1 MLWTLQGYIFREMG
15 KAFLLTAVALTA
27 LAGLT
32 GGIMN
37 IIEAEQMTTR
47 QLLQVMV
54 RILPISAALV
64 LPVAALFAATVTYGR
79 LSADNE
85 LTACRASGINVHH
98 LLLPTL
104 LFSLVSALISFYTT
118 NYVIPGLWANATQL
132 VKADAVHLV
141 QSRLQSPGRLPLGQ
155 KARIYADATEA
166 VPGEVVDGERQPDL
180 LNLTGVAF
188 VRMDKDKWISYGT
201 AERVDIRFD
210 KTVEPPTVAGE
221 MYGAHYFDRQKLQWI
236 GQEYSPLEATP
247 IPQQT
252 DLKMKWRNLTE
263 LWRFVRDPG
272 MVPEVQEPLEKLRN
286 AMVDASYYGGLTEQW
301 SDAFDRGEWLPLG
314 DGKVRYELRS
324 GNAVADPS
332 DGRLTFTDGVEV
344 RQVTGDRQRTL
355 KAGRAAVRI
364 RRTERRGAEVALEFL
379 DGVEISDPATPGRSS
394 HKDRW
399 ESESFSLPSAI
410 TDEVMRLP
418 PRKLLDRDAADTFR
432 LRPQVR
438 ELHGKLCDRLAVIH
452 RELVALI
459 HARLAFSVSVLVLVV
474 LGAALAIVF
483 RGSHVLT
490 AFGIAFVPS
499 VLVTVIIIMGR
510 QMAEKPG
517 TALTGLLIIW
527 GGIALVG
534 VLDILVLAR
543 FVRR

>member
-32 GGIMN
+32 GGVMN
-37 IIEAEQMTTR
+37 ILEAEQMTTR
-47 QLLQVMV
+47 QLVLVMV

-85 LTACRASGINVHH
+85 LTACRASGINIHH

-104 LFSLVSALISFYTT
+104 LFSLVSALVTFYTI
-118 NYVIPGLWANATQL
+118 NYVIPGLWANVAEL
-132 VKADAVHLV
+132 VKSDAVHIV
-141 QSRLQSPGRLPLGQ
+141 QNRLQSPGRLPLGQ
-155 KARIYADATEA
+155 KARIYADAAEA
-166 VPGEVVDGERQPDL
+166 VPGQVVDGVRRPDL
-180 LNLTGVAF
+180 LNLTRVAF
-188 VRMDKDKWISYGT
+188 VRMDKDRWISYGT

-221 MYGAHYFDRQKLQWI
+221 MYGAHYFDHKKLQWI

-247 IPQQT
+247 IPQQA
-252 DLKMKWRNLTE
+252 DLKLKWRNLTE
-263 LWRFVRDPG
+263 LWRFVREPG
-272 MVPEVQEPLEKLRN
+272 MVPEIQEPLDLLRN
-286 AMVDASYYGGLTEQW
+286 AMVDASYYHGLAEQW
-301 SDAFDRGEWLPLG
+301 SAAFDRREPLSLG
-314 DGKVRYELRS
+314 DDKVRFELRS
-324 GNAVADPS
+324 GNAVADAA

-344 RQVTGDRQRTL
+344 RQIIGDRHKTL

-364 RRTERRGAEVALEFL
+364 RRSEGGSAEVTLEFL

-394 HKDRW
+394 HKDQW
-399 ESESFSLPSAI
+399 ESDPFALPSAV
-410 TDEVMRLP
+410 TDEVMRLS
-418 PRKLLDRDAADTFR
+418 PRELLDRDAADTFR

-438 ELHGKLCDRLAVIH
+438 KLHGKLCDRLAVI
-452 RELVALI
+452 RRDLVALI
-459 HARLAFSVSVLVLVV
+459 HARLAFSASVLVLVV
-474 LGAALAIVF
+474 LGAALAVVF

-499 VLVTVIIIMGR
+499 VLMTVIIIMGR

-527 GGIALVG
+527 GGITLVG
-534 VLDILVLAR
+534 VLDILVLTR